1 MNQIPIQM
9 FDPAEEAPARQPAV
23 VMPKTGQFFLL
34 TAVLQIGGG
43 LAFGGYEWHEKYIAR
58 LPDYCHDHEQLLT
71 ELMAVRPFNNGR
83 IIPTGAGKRIR
94 IGDAQIFF
102 TQQKLATTLAK
113 LMLENKVLPLLV
125 IKDKA
130 IAA

>member
-9 FDPAEEAPARQPAV
+9 FDPVEEEPKQAKPS
-23 VMPKTGQFFLL
+23 MPKSGQFFLL
-34 TAVLQIGGG
+34 TAVLQIDGGV
-43 LAFGGYEWHEKYIAR
+43 AYGGYEWHEKYIAR
-58 LPDYCHDHEQLLT
+58 LPGYCCDHELLLA
-71 ELMAVRPFNNGR
+71 ELLKLHQFSKGR
-83 IIPTGAGKRIR
+83 IIPTGGGKRIR

-102 TQQKLATTLAK
+102 TQQKLASTLAK
-113 LMLENKVLPLLV
+113 LMIENRVLPLLV

>member
-9 FDPAEEAPARQPAV
+9 FDPAEEAPAQQPAV

-34 TAVLQIGGG
+34 TAVLHVAGG
-43 LAFGGYEWHEKYIAR
+43 LAYGGYEWHEKYIAR
-58 LPDYCHDHEQLLT
+58 MPEYCHDHEVLLT
-71 ELMAVRPFNNGR
+71 ELMNLSQFNKGR
-83 IIPTGAGKRIR
+83 IIETGAGKRIV